1 MSIKNTLLHKNLM
14 CVIMF
19 MGEIMITDNDILTIL
34 NMLTSAGYK
43 AYAVGGYVRNSL
55 MGIECT
61 DCDITTSA
69 APNEIIEVF
78 SNHKVIK
85 TGIKH
90 GTVTVVYNNIPY
102 EITTFRTESGY
113 TDFRHPNKVEFVNDV
128 YLDLSRRDFTVNAI
142 AYNPTQGVVDPFNGI
157 DDIKNN
163 ILRTVGDPKERFNED
178 ALRILRALRFA
189 SVLGFTIHNN
199 TAAAINEMANT
210 VANISAE
217 RIYTELKK
225 LILGKHA
232 VNVIMQFKTA
242 INKIIPIE
250 KIPENFDLLPLDISM
265 RFAALCGSSV
275 LQALNRLK
283 ADNNTKEKCALLLS
297 SKPIPN
303 DIIAI
308 KQYISALGRE
318 NAAYVAKYRRII
330 FGEDKDCK
338 IDDVLSKK
346 YCLSIS
352 ELAINGADLIN
363 LGIESKNIGKTLNK
377 LLQLVIKEKV
387 SNEREALLFQAQNI
401 K

>member
-55 MGIECT
+55 MGIEST

-102 EITTFRTESGY
+102 EITTFRTESEY

-157 DDIKNN
+157 EDIKNN

-199 TAAAINEMANT
+199 TAVAINEMATT

-232 VNVIMQFKTA
+232 VNVITQFKTA

-250 KIPENFDLLPLDISM
+250 NIPENFDLLPLDISM

-318 NAAYVAKYRRII
+318 NAAYVANYRRII

-363 LGIESKNIGKTLNK
+363 LGIESKNIGTILNK

-387 SNEREALLFQAQNI
+387 SNERENLLFQAQNI

>member
-1 MSIKNTLLHKNLM
+1 
-14 CVIMF
+14 MF

-34 NMLTSAGYK
+34 NMLTSTGYK

-157 DDIKNN
+157 EDIKNN

-199 TAAAINEMANT
+199 TAAAINEMATT

-232 VNVIMQFKTA
+232 VNVITQFKTS

-250 KIPENFDLLPLDISM
+250 NIPENFDLLPLDISM

-297 SKPIPN
+297 SNPIPN
-303 DIIAI
+303 DIIEI

-318 NAAYVAKYRRII
+318 NASYVAKYRRII

-363 LGIESKNIGKTLNK
+363 LGIESKNIGKTLNN
-377 LLQLVIKEKV
+377 LLQLVINEKV

>member
-1 MSIKNTLLHKNLM
+1 
-14 CVIMF
+14 
-19 MGEIMITDNDILTIL
+19 MITDNDILTIL

-55 MGIECT
+55 MGIEST

-102 EITTFRTESGY
+102 EITTFRTESEY

-199 TAAAINEMANT
+199 TAVAINEMATT

-232 VNVIMQFKTA
+232 VNVITQFKTA

-250 KIPENFDLLPLDISM
+250 NIPENFDLLPLDISM

-283 ADNNTKEKCALLLS
+283 ADNNTIEKCALLLS

-318 NAAYVAKYRRII
+318 NAAYVANYRRII
-330 FGEDKDCK
+330 FGEDK
-338 IDDVLSKK
+338 
-346 YCLSIS
+346 
-352 ELAINGADLIN
+352 
-363 LGIESKNIGKTLNK
+363 
-377 LLQLVIKEKV
+377 
-387 SNEREALLFQAQNI
+387 
-401 K
+401 